1 MGIFNFPP
9 RLKRPSAERIE
20 LCIAPSVRAL
30 YLGLGVALIAVL
42 RATLGPTSPF
52 IVMFAIVIGLAA
64 LNEERWI
71 FDRGRGE
78 LRRRFGIL
86 ILAKSWALDLAELAS
101 IELDSE
107 AAALSAADPYTK
119 VGMSIAKDSC
129 ALRLVLADG
138 KALSMY
144 ILPKK
149 HYALLAEYGRSI
161 AELLSKP
168 FIES

>member
-1 MGIFNFPP
+1 MSFLSFPP
-9 RLKRPSAERIE
+9 RLTRPSAERVE
-20 LCIAPSVRAL
+20 LSLAPVARAL
-30 YLGLGVALIAVL
+30 YLGLGLVLILVL
-42 RATLGPTSPF
+42 RATLEPGSPF
-52 IVMFAIVIGLAA
+52 ILMFGIVIGLAA

-86 ILAKSWALDLAELAS
+86 ILAKSWAVDLAELAS

-107 AAALSAADPYTK
+107 AASLSASDPYNK
-119 VGMSIAKDSC
+119 VSMGIAKGSC
-129 ALRLVLADG
+129 ALRLILADG
-138 KALSMY
+138 KSLSMY
-144 ILPKK
+144 ILPNK
-149 HYALLAEYGRSI
+149 HYKLLAEYGKTI

>member
-1 MGIFNFPP
+1 MSLLSFPP
-9 RLKRPSAERIE
+9 RMKRPSADRIE
-20 LCIAPSVRAL
+20 LCVAPVVRAL
-30 YLGLGVALIAVL
+30 YLGLGAALILVL
-42 RATLGPTSPF
+42 RATLGPGSPF

-86 ILAKSWALDLAELAS
+86 ILAKSWALDLGELSS

-107 AAALSAADPYTK
+107 ADALSSSDPYHQ
-119 VGMSIAKDSC
+119 VSMGVAKDSC

-138 KALSMY
+138 KSLSMY
-144 ILPKK
+144 VLPKK
-149 HYALLAEYGRSI
+149 HRALLASYGASI

>member
-1 MGIFNFPP
+1 MGFLSFPP
-9 RLKRPSAERIE
+9 RLKRPGAERIE

-30 YLGLGVALIAVL
+30 YLGLGLALIIVL
-42 RATLGPTSPF
+42 RAALGPASPF
-52 IVMFAIVIGLAA
+52 IGMFAVVISLAA

-86 ILAKSWALDLAELAS
+86 ILAKSWALDLADLAS

-107 AAALSAADPYTK
+107 AAAISAADPYTK
-119 VGMSIAKDSC
+119 VGMGIAKDSC

-138 KALSMY
+138 KSLSMY
-144 ILPKK
+144 LLPKK
-149 HYALLAEYGRSI
+149 HYGLLAEYGRSI